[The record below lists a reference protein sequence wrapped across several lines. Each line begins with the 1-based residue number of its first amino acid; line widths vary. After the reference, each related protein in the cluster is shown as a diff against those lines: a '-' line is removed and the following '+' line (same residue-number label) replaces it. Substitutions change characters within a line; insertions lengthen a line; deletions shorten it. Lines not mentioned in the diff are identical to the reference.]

1 MSYSTFPN
9 IVQDRFGHL
18 SGDKAY
24 KDWTPAEYVQQ
35 EETID
40 WVRDY
45 QAGVEQAEKEN
56 KPILLAFYKKQTIS
70 KIKEDVQSLFER
82 LPYYSALC

>member
-24 KDWTPAEYVQQ
+24 KDWTPAEYAQQ
-35 EETID
+35 EETI
-40 WVRDY
+40 
-45 QAGVEQAEKEN
+45 G
-56 KPILLAFYKKQTIS
+56 TSHS
-70 KIKEDVQSLFER
+70 KTSNTDDESKYTNPPMF
-82 LPYYSALC
+82 